1 MAGVAFFESIKTRFS
16 SVKNKDFFDARFD
29 NVDNYATISEPRE
42 GLKTFSQKEYPLSDF
57 SYDSVN
63 AIPDSALPFRVKFI
77 NIGIES
83 YGPNNPPPIGIAV
96 IGFNNYIL

>member
-1 MAGVAFFESIKTRFS
+1 MAQAKIFSRAKSLLGFIVTKNTFYARAYFNAYRLEIKDGRRLYRILKEKNYPVSNFFSENRHVAIK
-16 SVKNKDFFDARFD
+16 
-29 NVDNYATISEPRE
+29 
-42 GLKTFSQKEYPLSDF
+42 QQ
-57 SYDSVN
+57 
-63 AIPDSALPFRVKFI
+63 LPFKVKFI